1 MCKLSRQQACQ
12 MVTLP
17 RHALTNIHMHAHAD
31 GQPENIMPLAQSVGW
46 TIAQTTETRPEFKSA
61 PKECTAY
68 NR

>member
-1 MCKLSRQQACQ
+1 

-46 TIAQTTETRPEFKSA
+46 TIAQTTETGQSSNLHRKNA
-61 PKECTAY
+61 LLTIVNKY
-68 NR
+68 